1 MKLLLLGA
9 TIVRTHI
16 SNSGQF
22 RTSPQPPA
30 ETVPTRPGL
39 RGAGTARLFECGA
52 KAVGREPAAS
62 YDSVR
67 RAAGGRFNDRKRLW
81 LRYTARE
88 TFLCQIR
95 LPGGEDIH
103 AKTAELGG
111 KMTKRGAPRTSVRSG
126 NRRPG
131 RTARQS

>member
-1 MKLLLLGA
+1 M
-9 TIVRTHI
+9 

-30 ETVPTRPGL
+30 ETDPTRPGL
-39 RGAGTARLFECGA
+39 RDAGTARLFECGA
-52 KAVGREPAAS
+52 KAVRRDLQRLTIAFVVQAGR
-62 YDSVR
+62 
-67 RAAGGRFNDRKRLW
+67 RFNDTKRLW

-95 LPGGEDIH
+95 LPGGEDIY

-111 KMTKRGAPRTSVRSG
+111 KMTKRGTPRTSVRSG

>member
-1 MKLLLLGA
+1 M
-9 TIVRTHI
+9 

-30 ETVPTRPGL
+30 ETVPTRPGQ
-39 RGAGTARLFECGA
+39 RDAGTVRLFECGA

-67 RAAGGRFNDRKRLW
+67 VVQAGRRFNDRKRLW

-88 TFLCQIR
+88 TILRQIR
-95 LPGGEDIH
+95 LPGEEDVH

-111 KMTKRGAPRTSVRSG
+111 KMTKRVTPRASVRSG
-126 NRRPG
+126 NRRTG

>member
-1 MKLLLLGA
+1 MKLLQLGA

-30 ETVPTRPGL
+30 ETVPTRPGR
-39 RGAGTARLFECGA
+39 RGAGTVRLFECGG
-52 KAVGREPAAS
+52 KAAGREPAAS

-67 RAAGGRFNDRKRLW
+67 RAAGRRFNDRKRLW

-95 LPGGEDIH
+95 LPGGEDIY
-103 AKTAELGG
+103 AKQPNTA
-111 KMTKRGAPRTSVRSG
+111 A
-126 NRRPG
+126 N
-131 RTARQS
+131 

>member
-1 MKLLLLGA
+1 MKLLQLGA

-22 RTSPQPPA
+22 RIS
-30 ETVPTRPGL
+30 PGL
-39 RGAGTARLFECGA
+39 RGAGTARLFECGE
-52 KAVGREPAAS
+52 KGVGREPAAS

-67 RAAGGRFNDRKRLW
+67 RAAGRRFNDRKRLW

-95 LPGGEDIH
+95 LPGGEDIY

-111 KMTKRGAPRTSVRSG
+111 KLSKRGTPRTKVRSG

>member
-1 MKLLLLGA
+1 M
-9 TIVRTHI
+9 

-30 ETVPTRPGL
+30 ETVAVRPGL
-39 RGAGTARLFECGA
+39 RDAGTVRLFECGG

-67 RAAGGRFNDRKRLW
+67 RAAGRRFNDSKRLW

-88 TFLCQIR
+88 TFLRQIR